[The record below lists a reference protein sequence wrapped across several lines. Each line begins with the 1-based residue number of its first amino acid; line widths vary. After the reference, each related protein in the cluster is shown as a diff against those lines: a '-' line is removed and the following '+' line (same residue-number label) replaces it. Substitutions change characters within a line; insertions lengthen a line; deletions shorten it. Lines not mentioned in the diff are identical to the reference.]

1 MAKRK
6 GASARPSASRGTAA
20 ELPESFEA
28 TVAELRSIVDDL
40 EAEEGD
46 LATAVAQYERGVAL
60 QRHAEEQLEAARLRV
75 EELLPDGS
83 TTMLEDDEEDD
94 DA

>member
-1 MAKRK
+1 
-6 GASARPSASRGTAA
+6 
-20 ELPESFEA
+20 
-28 TVAELRSIVDDL
+28 
-40 EAEEGD
+40 EEGD

-83 TTMLEDDEEDD
+83 TTLLEADEEDD